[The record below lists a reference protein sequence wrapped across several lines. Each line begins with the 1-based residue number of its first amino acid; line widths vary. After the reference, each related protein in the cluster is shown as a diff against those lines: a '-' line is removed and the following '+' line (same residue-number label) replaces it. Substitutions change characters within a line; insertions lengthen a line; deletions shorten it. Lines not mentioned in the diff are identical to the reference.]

1 MNICNLNTRT
11 LDQFPI
17 LSSPIRINFNV
28 NRSLPAGSASNSVR
42 PLANTFLLSSS
53 SSSVASISRERF
65 TVTSVPRLSIRFVW
79 NVGSF
84 KPYSQLRSDWSFESL
99 DWRRL
104 RSDTIGRNLIA
115 IGTRLCC
122 EPDISSFDVARGHAK
137 FQKNNS
143 ILSLD
148 DNRVLLLSLLLSLFH
163 LSKVPATPTIPPLF
177 LSRARQVANNS
188 RNYQLNRQPPAF
200 VLIEMRGRLRDRQL
214 LEDFSRSPINRQ
226 IVRPHL

>member
-28 NRSLPAGSASNSVR
+28 NRSLPAGSASDSVR
-42 PLANTFLLSSS
+42 PLTNTFLLSSS
-53 SSSVASISRERF
+53 SSSLSSSVASISRERF
-65 TVTSVPRLSIRFVW
+65 IVTSVSRLSIRFVW

-84 KPYSQLRSDWSFESL
+84 KPYSQLRSDRSFESL

-122 EPDISSFDVARGHAK
+122 EPDISSFDFARSHAK
-137 FQKNNS
+137 FQKNNA

-148 DNRVLLLSLLLSLFH
+148 DGCVLLLSLLLSLLH
-163 LSKVPATPTIPPLF
+163 LSKVPATSTISPLL
-177 LSRARQVANNS
+177 LSRAR
-188 RNYQLNRQPPAF
+188 
-200 VLIEMRGRLRDRQL
+200 
-214 LEDFSRSPINRQ
+214 
-226 IVRPHL
+226 